1 MANTTTRYGR
11 EGSGGHI
18 KKFGTKMDERRDEE
32 MEKEVR
38 DKHMKRERE
47 RERVSESQIVRTR
60 KEKRK

>member
-18 KKFGTKMDERRDEE
+18 KKFWTKMDERRDEE

-47 RERVSESQIVRTR
+47 RERE
-60 KEKRK
+60 